1 MTAPVYVYKTH
12 DWFIFT
18 QIIHEDQIKELEQTN
33 EDSVQS
39 QEAIEVVKDSTH
51 ILVTVEIPQV
61 DAET

>member
-12 DWFIFT
+12 DWNVFT
-18 QIIHEDQIKELEQTN
+18 YIIHEDQMKELEQTN

-39 QEAIEVVKDSTH
+39 QEAIEVVKDSTR